1 MIDNKYIMFINR
13 LISLTKKNEIVWK
26 YLDSNT
32 HLCEEMAWCEKKS
45 PIATIQDSLSGSF
58 ERAYYF
64 DVENSFYTKIDETYI
79 ALVVQDNNPASL
91 MIIPN
96 TYKKVVTLYP
106 SDYGENIT
114 RLLNIVQNEFPS
126 GEAFVDCFLRG
137 NNKND

>member
-1 MIDNKYIMFINR
+1 MINKKYIMFIRR
-13 LISLTKKNEIVWK
+13 LIDLTKENKIEWK

-45 PIATIQDSLSGSF
+45 PITTIQDSLSGSF

-126 GEAFVDCFLRG
+126 GEAFVDCFLRE

>member
-13 LISLTKKNEIVWK
+13 LISLTKENEIEWK

-32 HLCEEMAWCEKKS
+32 RLCEEMDWCEKKS
-45 PIATIQDSLSGSF
+45 PITTLQDSLSGSF

-64 DVENSFYTKIDETYI
+64 DVENSFYTKINETFI
-79 ALVVQDNNPASL
+79 TLVVQDNNPASL

-96 TYKKVVTLYP
+96 TYKKVVTLSP

-114 RLLNIVQNEFPS
+114 RLLNIVQNKFPS
-126 GEAFVDCFLRG
+126 GEAFVDNFLNG
-137 NNKND
+137 NNQK